1 MGEGAAAPP
10 MNGGRGEG
18 PHDRESPTTSAIP
31 EPRLA
36 DGHEKSTE
44 NPRIA
49 ASEDFKEESG
59 GAQTAGESSAPPES
73 DEARRPS
80 ARRSALS
87 NTFCQAGGVSRE
99 NGAREVSRGNNGAKG
114 VGGEKEDAPDGGRK
128 RPRDGRGNPSPEGS
142 AHGSPP
148 TTGNKSVKREGEDA
162 AAAEPAV
169 PRSCALDTGA
179 ASRDDDGDESDEGLP
194 MPPDLLDP
202 PDSEAQQ
209 VTGALTGLQK
219 ISDAANSEASNAPA
233 PGATSPGKAFACAS
247 KVKRTHGPRA
257 PAPARGAPGGSGQ
270 RKGAPGGEGGPL
282 GREPTASGPRYRRL
296 QSRLSC
302 FAAPV
307 TISRRPLPLSFPLA
321 PAPAPWPAPVHH
333 SGLTHPGAASRP

>member
-87 NTFCQAGGVSRE
+87 NTFCQAGGASRE
-99 NGAREVSRGNNGAKG
+99 NGARELSRGNNGAKG

-148 TTGNKSVKREGEDA
+148 TTGNKSVKREGEEA

-169 PRSCALDTGA
+169 PRSCALDTGV

-270 RKGAPGGEGGPL
+270 RKVPRGRRRATGQGAHCLGSAISPPPESPL
-282 GREPTASGPRYRRL
+282 L
-296 QSRLSC
+296 LSSTC
-302 FAAPV
+302 DHLA
-307 TISRRPLPLSFPLA
+307 PLPPPPSLSPPPPPPPPGPPLFTIL
-321 PAPAPWPAPVHH
+321 V
-333 SGLTHPGAASRP
+333 

>member
-1 MGEGAAAPP
+1 

-148 TTGNKSVKREGEDA
+148 TTGNKSVKREGEEA

-270 RKGAPGGEGGPL
+270 RKVPRGRRRATGQGAHCLGSATSPPPESPL
-282 GREPTASGPRYRRL
+282 LLCSTCDHLA
-296 QSRLSC
+296 
-302 FAAPV
+302 
-307 TISRRPLPLSFPLA
+307 PLPPPPSLSPPPPPPPPGPPLFTIL
-321 PAPAPWPAPVHH
+321 V
-333 SGLTHPGAASRP
+333 